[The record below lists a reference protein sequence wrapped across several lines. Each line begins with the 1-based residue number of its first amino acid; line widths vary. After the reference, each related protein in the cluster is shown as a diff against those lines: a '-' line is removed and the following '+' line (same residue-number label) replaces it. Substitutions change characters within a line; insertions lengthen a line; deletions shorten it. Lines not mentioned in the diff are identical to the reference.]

1 MTIRENFPFE
11 TCQDCNEFVLDVE
24 EKVLFCGEHTQRELV
39 VSCKHSDVC
48 RKLAEKFGVKTNEE

>member
-1 MTIRENFPFE
+1 MTIKENFPFE
-11 TCQDCNEFVLDVE
+11 SCSSCNEFVLDVQ
-24 EKVLFCGEHTQRELV
+24 EKVLFVSNHTQRELE